1 VRLLVIGAGGH
12 AKVVIDAAR
21 SAGHEVIG
29 VVGDRA
35 GRTELLGIEISH
47 DWGPRD
53 GADGFIVGIGDN
65 VSRAQRFAHFLEA
78 GLTPV
83 SVVHPS
89 AVIADQVEL
98 GAGTFVAAGA
108 IVNIDASI
116 GANAII
122 NTGCTIDHD
131 CVIGD
136 HALIGPNASLCGAVV
151 LGAGALVGAGA
162 TLTPGAS
169 VGEWATL
176 GAGAV
181 VVGALPARSVS
192 VGIPARVVRTS
203 GDSA

>member
-12 AKVVIDAAR
+12 AKVVVDAAR
-21 SAGHEVIG
+21 CAGYDVVGI
-29 VVGDRA
+29 VGDRT
-35 GRTELLGIEISH
+35 GRTELLGIEVSH

-65 VSRAQRFAHFLEA
+65 AARAERFAHFLEA

-136 HALIGPNASLCGAVV
+136 HALIGPNASLCGAIVV
-151 LGAGALVGAGA
+151 GSGALVGAGA
-162 TLTPGAS
+162 TLAPGAN
-169 VGEWATL
+169 VGDWATV

-181 VVGALPARSVS
+181 VVGAVPARSVS
-192 VGIPARVVRTS
+192 VGVPARTVRTT
-203 GDSA
+203 GDRE